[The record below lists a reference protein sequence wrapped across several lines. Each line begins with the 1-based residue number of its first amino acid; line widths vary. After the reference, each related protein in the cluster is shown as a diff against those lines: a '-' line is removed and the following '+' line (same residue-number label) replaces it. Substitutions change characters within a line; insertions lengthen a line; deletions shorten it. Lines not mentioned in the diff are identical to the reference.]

1 MKVKVVKEFHDKD
14 NFAKV
19 YEVDNL
25 LDLPAGRVQ
34 ELKALGVVVEIR
46 DKNTKASKK

>member
-19 YEVDNL
+19 YTPGTVLEVS
-25 LDLPAGRVQ
+25 PER
-34 ELKALGVVVEIR
+34 KALLKSLGLVVEIR
-46 DKNTKASKK
+46 EKKEK